1 MEDRIFREI
10 TGTGPAILLL
20 HPIGLDHSFWG
31 GLVGTLAATHCVIAV
46 DLPGHGDSAKAATAG
61 MSVADYAQ
69 AMFEMLDQF
78 AVNKAAVLGLSFGG
92 MIAQEMA
99 VTHPDRVTKLVVG
112 ACGPKIPAA
121 AIDVVRSR
129 GNIDEH
135 TGMASVVDATI
146 ERWFT
151 PAFLRSPAVARVRN
165 RLLTDSP
172 AGWKAGWSAISAFDA
187 LARLSEVTATTLV
200 IAAERDAGTSVEATA
215 CIAENIRRSQFIL
228 LEGAPHMMQIEC
240 EDDFI
245 LAVAPF
251 LQAETAAETL
261 P

>member
-1 MEDRIFREI
+1 MENLVFREI
-10 TGTGPAILLL
+10 TGTGPAVLLL

-31 GLVGTLAATHCVIAV
+31 GLVPTLAATHCVIAV
-46 DLPGHGDSAKAATAG
+46 DLPGHGDSAEATAG

-69 AMFEMLDQF
+69 AMFEMLDQL
-78 AVNKAAVLGLSFGG
+78 AVDRAAVLGLSFGG

-99 VTHPDRVTKLVVG
+99 VTYPDRITKLIVG

-121 AIDVVRSR
+121 AVDVVRQR
-129 GNIDEH
+129 GNVDEH
-135 TGMASVVDATI
+135 AGMASVVGATI

-151 PAFLRSPAVARVRN
+151 PAFLQSPVVGRVRN
-165 RLLTDSP
+165 RLLTNSP

-187 LARLSEVTATTLV
+187 LERLSRVSATTLV
-200 IAAERDAGTSVEATA
+200 IAAESDAGTSVEATA
-215 CIAENIRRSQFIL
+215 CIAKNIRQSQFIL
-228 LEGAPHMMQIEC
+228 LEGAPHMMQIER

-245 LAVAPF
+245 AAVAPF
-251 LQAETAAETL
+251 LQGETAAEKR